1 MKTISRLL
9 MLILVCFAVGCKTGA
24 DNDEKMVVNYDPV
37 AELRTGLEGLQKSGR
52 IGSNIGALNSAIRDL
67 KAKDASKGEV
77 LEKEMKA
84 LLELQDPAKI
94 KAKAGEMLG
103 KL

>member
-1 MKTISRLL
+1 MKVISRLL
-9 MLILVCFAVGCKTGA
+9 LLIIACLAVGCNTGA

-37 AELRTGLEGLQKSGR
+37 AEIRSGLEGLQKTGR
-52 IGSNIGALNSAIRDL
+52 IGSNVGALNNAIRDL